1 MIDMAGSSGHPKFQT
16 FAADARGVAAVEFA
30 MALPIM
36 LVLLFGVIE
45 ITSGFVAKRR
55 LTMATRTFS
64 DLVSR
69 GDKIDAPGLA
79 TISAIGGQVMSPH
92 AADPLMATISQIKV
106 AKDANNKVTAT
117 IHWSKAVIFDSTG
130 VPSLTASSLKV
141 GDAAT
146 VTDALQV
153 APHYPF
159 YLVKSETTYK
169 YVPMFGYV
177 VAKAGIDLK
186 DEAYTKPRQTNV
198 RDCVLYD
205 TATC

>member
-1 MIDMAGSSGHPKFQT
+1 MARSSSDRSFRR
-16 FAADARGVAAVEFA
+16 FAVDACGIAAVEFA

-45 ITSGFVAKRR
+45 VTSGFVAKRR

-69 GDKIDAPGLA
+69 GDSIDDAGLKV
-79 TISAIGGQVMSPH
+79 IFAIGGQVMSPQ
-92 AADPLMATISQIKV
+92 AIDPLKATISQIKV
-106 AKDANNKVTAT
+106 AKDANNKITTT
-117 IHWSKAVIFDSTG
+117 IHWSRAVIFDSSG
-130 VPSLTASSLKV
+130 KESLAASSLKD
-141 GDAAT
+141 GDSVT
-146 VTDALQV
+146 VPDALQV

-177 VAKAGIDLK
+177 MAKAGIDLTN
-186 DEAYTKPRQTNV
+186 EAYTKPRQTNV
-198 RDCVLYD
+198 RDCVQYG